1 MPFIDLEPQPL
12 GTLLETPK
20 GAFVTPGNDDVTLGS
35 DAPAAPGWSD
45 TFKAGWRQDNT
56 IASQLT
62 RSDLSAPTY
71 KEDGFDPWAE
81 IKGTPFEQNWEN
93 FADIHNRNAFE
104 MRRAQL
110 EQEEADK
117 RTLAAAPWYKA
128 VPASISA
135 AVLDWPTLLP
145 GGTVVRSAKG
155 GLSIARTAAS
165 VGVASAVSAAAQEAA
180 LQAEQQTRPLEESVV
195 GIGSSAIVGAL
206 IGPALAKGLDHI
218 AWRQAIEAH
227 DRFLAG
233 EGPVARTAAAMPE
246 PVAMRAAPD
255 EVAQDFKI
263 QEEAPAPG
271 EIDRAPEPT
280 PVAAEGEGGA
290 AGVKERGDFSTS
302 IEINGIKK
310 TVKGKIL
317 DNGNFEVQG
326 FPPSEEGGAAAVPE
340 SVTASGQ
347 KTEPPMG
354 GGRVSASQAL
364 ADMEGTLKG
373 GSIDTMRFSEP
384 PTTEE
389 IDNLI
394 DAGRA
399 HEDAQIDRIFGADAE
414 RVKTLARGRNAYK
427 IEDIIDEKFAVESPE
442 WQEANGVIF
451 GLRDYPIVNNE
462 SLRELRD
469 PLSNLEFAVDDA
481 VSGDTT
487 QLAKELAWVA
497 PKLPDINAPEAA
509 HSEQERIAVLSLAR
523 AVTDMRAKNVD
534 PAPILKQA
542 VEYTGWRVDGKKD
555 DARLLLDRLSQ
566 YAKSYMDFG
575 GAPTAAPEQFK
586 VTFKEP
592 QTLIGFLRANGLKD
606 FKGELRAAD
615 INKRFPGLV
624 RKNGM
629 ELDKAREAAE
639 EAGYLPAGST
649 PDDLIQAVL
658 SDKPVYSQFDLDQ
671 AADFHAQQRAREF
684 ERNVAANRKELEQTF
699 GQGGAEPEVYD
710 AAARLMAHEDIDP
723 ELAIAIAAETN
734 FNAAPASVGAAA
746 SLPASL
752 EGNAIAGKVAST
764 LANLSR
770 FPTKGGSTH
779 WNPLLRVL
787 HSPSSKVRELGLG
800 MAENPIYLNKNMEGV
815 ASTPAAETLMKEWQG
830 GLADA
835 TRANRSAFNEFRK
848 AGGKMT
854 RTEFNEAVAD
864 AMRNNDLSN
873 NPHVQ
878 AAAQAWRSKVVE
890 PLKNAAINANLLPED
905 VHVDTAASYFTRWWN
920 RNKLI
925 AKEQEF
931 KRIVRGWV
939 EGMMPRWQAE
949 FDKETTE
956 AATTMS
962 GKKRADYLAKREAE
976 FEERFGMFPG
986 EVSAGIADDVFDT
999 LTGRI
1004 EGADLR
1010 PELIKVQARGP
1021 LKERTFS
1028 IPDRLVKDFFE
1039 NDVERV
1045 MDRYT
1050 RTMGA
1055 DVEIA
1060 TKFGHLD
1067 FSKLEAEINA
1077 DYQKLSGAAKTEKQR
1092 MAIDVARQ
1100 NDIADI
1106 KGIWDL
1112 LRGTGSRF
1120 AHPWE
1125 QDFEHISRMVRLFN
1139 YIRLM
1144 GEASLASLSETVRP
1158 AMVHGL
1164 MPYMKTIGSLAT
1176 NLEGVKLSSKE
1187 AQLAGQ
1193 ISEGV
1198 LGHRMALMTE
1208 ISDPYSSTGK
1218 AETLMRHMSDIGSK
1232 WNGIRLLTDAQ
1243 KTIASVMTQNRVLDN
1258 ASKYSGIAGKE
1269 KAYMAYLGIDQ
1280 RMAERI
1286 TEQFRAHGKLVDGVR
1301 VAGTE
1306 NWTDAQARR
1315 VYRAAI
1321 NKDVDSIITTP
1332 GVADVPLFVNTPT
1345 GAAMMQFRRFA
1356 LAAHQRVLLRGL
1368 QEDQTRFLGGLIA
1381 MTALGMFTTWLKAH
1395 SANRDEKLSDFS
1407 KKPGWWVGE
1416 GVDRSGVLAGTMEVA
1431 NAFEK
1436 MTGFNPVKTPMQAFD
1451 RGEARTSQKLQ
1462 NRNEIGTVFGPSA
1475 GLVEDVM
1482 SAGKIPF
1489 IVAKGERPTKGQKN
1503 AAERLLPFNSY
1514 PVVRQF
1520 MRYIANPQ

>member
-12 GTLLETPK
+12 GTLIETPK

-45 TFKAGWRQDNT
+45 TFKAGWRHDNT

-93 FADIHNRNAFE
+93 FADIHNRKAFE

-233 EGPVARTAAAMPE
+233 EAPAARTAAGMPE
-246 PVAMRAAPD
+246 SVAMRAAPD

-263 QEEAPAPG
+263 QEEAPVPG

-280 PVAAEGEGGA
+280 PIAAEGEGGA
-290 AGVKERGDFSTS
+290 AV
-302 IEINGIKK
+302 
-310 TVKGKIL
+310 
-317 DNGNFEVQG
+317 
-326 FPPSEEGGAAAVPE
+326 VPE
-340 SVTASGQ
+340 SVTQPPIDDLLKRANPISIAETIKNGDYHSSPFVHPNGKLFETGGDHASIAS
-347 KTEPPMG
+347 PPERLSSG
-354 GGRVSASQAL
+354 LLRINYGPNLQNGRSL
-364 ADMEGTLKG
+364 Y
-373 GSIDTMRFSEP
+373 
-384 PTTEE
+384 
-389 IDNLI
+389 I
-394 DAGRA
+394 DAVDGQSITNKQFATIKRLA
-399 HEDAQIDRIFGADAE
+399 NAQGGADYVVVE
-414 RVKTLARGRNAYK
+414 RSGMDQMPLQSAKGTHLDLERMLNEVGIK
-427 IEDIIDEKFAVESPE
+427 IEQGAVVTVPES
-442 WQEANGVIF
+442 
-451 GLRDYPIVNNE
+451 
-462 SLRELRD
+462 
-469 PLSNLEFAVDDA
+469 
-481 VSGDTT
+481 
-487 QLAKELAWVA
+487 
-497 PKLPDINAPEAA
+497 
-509 HSEQERIAVLSLAR
+509 
-523 AVTDMRAKNVD
+523 VT
-534 PAPILKQA
+534 
-542 VEYTGWRVDGKKD
+542 
-555 DARLLLDRLSQ
+555 
-566 YAKSYMDFG
+566 
-575 GAPTAAPEQFK
+575 PEQFQ

-606 FKGELRAAD
+606 FKGELKAAD

-723 ELAIAIAAETN
+723 ELAIALAAETN
-734 FNAAPASVGAAA
+734 FSAAPASVGAAA

-752 EGNAIAGKVAST
+752 EGNAIAGKVAAT

-1004 EGADLR
+1004 EGAELR

-1028 IPDRLVKDFFE
+1028 IPDRLVRDFLE

-1164 MPYMKTIGSLAT
+1164 MPYMKTIGNLAT
-1176 NLEGVKLSSKE
+1176 NLEGVKLSAKE

-1243 KTIASVMTQNRVLDN
+1243 KTIASVMTQNRVLEN
-1258 ASKYSGIAGKE
+1258 ATKYSGIAGKE

-1321 NKDVDSIITTP
+1321 NKDIDSIITTP

-1368 QEDQTRFLGGLIA
+1368 QEDQTRFIGGLIA

-1416 GVDRSGVLAGTMEVA
+1416 GIDRSGVLAGTMEVA

-1436 MTGFNPVKTPMQAFD
+1436 ASGFNPIKTPMQAFD
-1451 RGEARTSQKLQ
+1451 RGEARGSQKLQ
-1462 NRNEIGTVFGPSA
+1462 NRSLIGAIVGPSA
-1475 GLVEDVM
+1475 GLIDDIGT
-1482 SAGKIPF
+1482 AGQIPY

>member
-20 GAFVTPGNDDVTLGS
+20 GAFVTPGSDDVELGS
-35 DAPAAPGWSD
+35 DAPEAPGWSD

-71 KEDGFDPWAE
+71 KEDGFDPWSE
-81 IKGTPFEQNWEN
+81 IKGTPSEQNWES
-93 FADIHNRNAFE
+93 FADIHNRKAFD

-117 RTLAAAPWYKA
+117 RTLATAPWYKS

-165 VGVASAVSAAAQEAA
+165 VGIASAVSAAAQEAA

-206 IGPALAKGLDHI
+206 IGPVLAKGLDHV
-218 AWRQAIEAH
+218 AWRQAVEAH

-233 EGPVARTAAAMPE
+233 EAPVARTAAVMPE
-246 PVAMRAAPD
+246 SVAMRAAPD

-263 QEEAPAPG
+263 KEEAPVPS

-290 AGVKERGDFSTS
+290 A
-302 IEINGIKK
+302 
-310 TVKGKIL
+310 
-317 DNGNFEVQG
+317 
-326 FPPSEEGGAAAVPE
+326 AVPE
-340 SVTASGQ
+340 SVTA
-347 KTEPPMG
+347 
-354 GGRVSASQAL
+354 
-364 ADMEGTLKG
+364 
-373 GSIDTMRFSEP
+373 
-384 PTTEE
+384 
-389 IDNLI
+389 DNLVSSL
-394 DAGRA
+394 R
-399 HEDAQIDRIFGADAE
+399 
-414 RVKTLARGRNAYK
+414 K
-427 IEDIIDEKFAVESPE
+427 ISSKEIIKNGDYHESPFIHP
-442 WQEANGVIF
+442 NGTI
-451 GLRDYPIVNNE
+451 Y
-462 SLRELRD
+462 S
-469 PLSNLEFAVDDA
+469 SN
-481 VSGDTT
+481 GDH
-487 QLAKELAWVA
+487 ASVA
-497 PKLPDINAPEAA
+497 SP
-509 HSEQERIAVLSLAR
+509 QERISSGLLRINYGDTLEGGRNLYISVIDGQPPLTDIQYRTIKRMADAKGGAQLFVERSGIDQMPIKSAKGAAHELDKMLDEVGIAR
-523 AVTDMRAKNVD
+523 AEPV
-534 PAPILKQA
+534 
-542 VEYTGWRVDGKKD
+542 
-555 DARLLLDRLSQ
+555 
-566 YAKSYMDFG
+566 
-575 GAPTAAPEQFK
+575 AAPDQFQ

-606 FKGELRAAD
+606 FKGELKAAD
-615 INKRFPGLV
+615 LNKRFPGLV
-624 RKNGM
+624 RKTGM

-649 PDDLIQAVL
+649 PDDLVQAVL

-671 AADFHAQQRAREF
+671 AFEAQAQKRAREF
-684 ERNVAANRKELEQTF
+684 ERNVAANRKELERTF
-699 GQGGAEPEVYD
+699 GQGGAGPEIYD

-723 ELAIAIAAETN
+723 ELAIALAAETN

-752 EGNAIAGKVAST
+752 EGNAIAGKVAAT

-787 HSPSSKVRELGLG
+787 HSPSSKVRELGLS
-800 MAENPIYLNKNMEGV
+800 MAENPIYLRKNMEGV
-815 ASTPAAETLMKEWQG
+815 ASAPAAETLMKEWQG

-835 TRANRSAFNEFRK
+835 TRVNRAAFNEFRK
-848 AGGKMT
+848 SGGKMT
-854 RTEFNEAVAD
+854 RAEFNEAVAD

-878 AAAQAWRSKVVE
+878 AAAQAWRAKVVE

-962 GKKRADYLAKREAE
+962 GKKRTDYLAKREAE

-1028 IPDRLVKDFFE
+1028 IPDRLVRDFLE

-1092 MAIDVARQ
+1092 MAVDVARQ

-1164 MPYMKTIGSLAT
+1164 MPYMKTIGNLAT
-1176 NLEGVKLSSKE
+1176 NLEGVKLSVKE

-1243 KTIASVMTQNRVLDN
+1243 KTIASVMTQNRVLEN
-1258 ASKYSGIAGKE
+1258 ATKYSGVAGKE

-1368 QEDQTRFLGGLIA
+1368 QEDQTRFIGGLIA

-1407 KKPGWWVGE
+1407 KKPGWWIGE
-1416 GVDRSGVLAGTMEVA
+1416 GIDRSGVLAGTMEVA

-1436 MTGFNPVKTPMQAFD
+1436 MTGFNPVKTPIQAFD
-1451 RGEARTSQKLQ
+1451 RGEARASQKLQ